1 MTELEICPRCK
12 KQKKSGGGAGGFVTQ
27 FIETCVCDSM
37 SDEQF
42 ETITVCARCS
52 KRIPSR
58 AGSITQ
64 WVFKEGNCACDR
76 PEPVERAADGY
87 AQPSFE
93 GFDDEGDEAAEL
105 QLNPEEFPVE
115 RYAPLV
121 ELGRGACGIVYL
133 CRDRTLKKK
142 VAVKTLINL
151 ERSQLLSFQEEAK
164 ATARLN
170 HPGIITVLDFGV
182 TESGTP
188 FMVMEH
194 VPGISLETYLK
205 VKGAMEQEEAC
216 RIFLEL
222 SQALEYAHR
231 NRILHRDLKPSNI
244 ILKEDADGTL
254 KPLLIDFGIARV
266 KEESGMITEFQGK
279 TLAGT
284 PLYMSPDTINGH
296 GYDER
301 SEVYSLGCVLFEVLC
316 GKPPFRGENALDVLA
331 RHAREEAPSLDQ
343 FVEDINPELIT
354 IVARCLAKEKEERF
368 ADMAEFARALSYCT
382 GDDTTPKENVGIL
395 ANPREEDDDSDDYAR
410 AGKQRS
416 DSMLMTLGVM
426 TVLILCGLAY
436 TAYSAII
443 AGKEINSEK
452 QSSAKKKK
460 KKSSKPDRN
469 KEYLLTYSA
478 LLDSDEHKAELVNRG
493 RGNILVTG
501 LVQGDKNNL
510 AMLKG
515 RQDISM
521 LEFSRDDLRGE
532 TLEYIAGLPLK
543 KLTLSYSSIDD
554 GTMKIIARIPTL
566 ETFSISYSQ
575 LDKSN
580 LSELKGLKRLTNM
593 GVWGHDLTED
603 FVAGVAALKQVTV
616 LGLCDCR
623 SYPVSTIKILSENP
637 NLLSFSA
644 IGNGLPVQSLKD
656 LHLLKN
662 LDTLELTIVPED
674 LFDEVAKT
682 SIRCLVINKNPDVT
696 EESLMKA
703 TNIKTLKA
711 YSIVNCDKIKPGF
724 VARFK
729 KVRPD
734 CKVTCQSATE
744 VMMFSPDPNLQ

>member
-1 MTELEICPRCK
+1 MTELEICPICK
-12 KQKKSGGGAGGFVTQ
+12 KQKKVGAGAGGFVTQ
-27 FIETCVCDSM
+27 FIETCACESL
-37 SDEQF
+37 STEQF
-42 ETITVCARCS
+42 ETITVCARCN

-87 AQPSFE
+87 TQPTFE
-93 GFDDEGDEAAEL
+93 GFDDEGEETAEL
-105 QLNPEEFPVE
+105 QLDPEDFPVE

-121 ELGRGACGIVYL
+121 ELGRGASGIVYL

-182 TESGTP
+182 TEGNTP
-188 FMVMEH
+188 YMVMEH

-205 VKGAMEQEEAC
+205 VKGTMEQEEAR
-216 RIFLEL
+216 RIFTNL

-244 ILKEDADGTL
+244 LLKEGSAGQESPL
-254 KPLLIDFGIARV
+254 EPLLIDFGIARV

-284 PLYMSPDTINGH
+284 PLYMSPDTINGE
-296 GYDER
+296 GYDAR
-301 SEVYSLGCVLFEVLC
+301 SEVYSLGCVLFEALS
-316 GKPPFRGENALDVLA
+316 GKPPFRGENALDVLTK
-331 RHAREEAPSLDQ
+331 HAQEEAPQLEACAEGID
-343 FVEDINPELIT
+343 PALAAT
-354 IVARCLAKEKEERF
+354 VARCLAKEKENRF
-368 ADMAEFARALSYCT
+368 ADMTELATALSSST
-382 GDDTTPKENVGIL
+382 ADDTTFKDETASRPGGN
-395 ANPREEDDDSDDYAR
+395 
-410 AGKQRS
+410 
-416 DSMLMTLGVM
+416 SMLLTLGVM
-426 TVLILCGLAY
+426 TVLILCGLGY
-436 TAYSAII
+436 TAYNAIVD
-443 AGKEINSEK
+443 GKGLNRD
-452 QSSAKKKK
+452 
-460 KKSSKPDRN
+460 KKSATKNKRRKKAGKPDRN
-469 KEYLLTYSA
+469 KEYMLTYSA

-501 LVQGDKNNL
+501 LVKGDQENL
-510 AMLKG
+510 AMLKD
-515 RQDISM
+515 RKDISM

-532 TLEYIAGLPLK
+532 TLTFIAGLPLK
-543 KLTLSYSSIDD
+543 KLTLSYSNIDD

-575 LDKSN
+575 LDNSN
-580 LSELKGLKRLTNM
+580 LSELKGLKRLTNL
-593 GVWGHDLTED
+593 GIWGHDLTED
-603 FVAGVAALKQVTV
+603 LIKGVADLKQVTV
-616 LGLCDCR
+616 LGVCDCR
-623 SYPVSTIKILSENP
+623 TYPPATIRLLAENP

-644 IGNGLPVQSLKD
+644 IGNGLPEDSVKD
-656 LHLLKN
+656 LHLMKK
-662 LDTLELTIVPED
+662 LDTLELSIVPEN
-674 LFDEVAKT
+674 LFEEVAKT
-682 SIRCLVINKNPDVT
+682 NIRCLVISKNPDVT

-703 TNIKTLKA
+703 TRIKSLRA
-711 YSIVNCDKIKPGF
+711 YSIINCDKIKPGF
-724 VARFK
+724 AARFMERK
-729 KVRPD
+729 PD

>member
-12 KQKKSGGGAGGFVTQ
+12 KQKKGGGGAGAGGFVTQ

-105 QLNPEEFPVE
+105 QLDPEEFPVE

-151 ERSQLLSFQEEAK
+151 GRSQLLSFQEEAK
-164 ATARLN
+164 ATARLR

-188 FMVMEH
+188 FMVMER

-231 NRILHRDLKPSNI
+231 NKIMHQDLKPSNI
-244 ILKEDADGTL
+244 LLKEDADGTL
-254 KPLLIDFGIARV
+254 EPLLIDFGIARV

-284 PLYMSPDTINGH
+284 PLYMSPDTINGES
-296 GYDER
+296 YDER

-316 GKPPFRGENALDVLA
+316 GKPPFSGENALDVLA
-331 RHAREEAPSLDQ
+331 RHAREEAPSLYQ
-343 FVEDINPELIT
+343 FVEEINPELAA
-354 IVARCLAKEKEERF
+354 IVARCLAKQKEERF
-368 ADMAEFARALSYCT
+368 ADMAEFARALSHCT
-382 GDDTTPKENVGIL
+382 GDDTASKEAVDNR
-395 ANPREEDDDSDDYAR
+395 ANLSEEADDDYAKP
-410 AGKQRS
+410 GKPRS
-416 DSMLMTLGVM
+416 DSMLLTLGVM
-426 TVLILCGLAY
+426 TVFILSGLAY
-436 TAYSAII
+436 TAYSTII
-443 AGKEINSEK
+443 AGKDISSKK
-452 QSSAKKKK
+452 QSGVKKRKKKAG
-460 KKSSKPDRN
+460 KPDRN
-469 KEYLLTYSA
+469 KEYMLTYSA

-501 LVQGDKNNL
+501 LVKGDKDNL
-510 AMLKG
+510 AMLKD
-515 RQDISM
+515 RQDILM

-532 TLEYIAGLPLK
+532 TLEYIAGLPLR
-543 KLTLSYSSIDD
+543 KLTLSYSNIDD

-580 LSELKGLKRLTNM
+580 LSELKGLERLTNL

-603 FVAGVAALKQVTV
+603 FVRGVAALKQVTV

-623 SYPVSTIKILSENP
+623 SYPVSTIKLLSENP

-644 IGNGLPVQSLKD
+644 IGNGLPDESLKD
-656 LHLLKN
+656 LHLLKK
-662 LDTLELTIVPED
+662 LDTLELTIVPD
-674 LFDEVAKT
+674 SLFDEVAKT
-682 SIRCLVINKNPDVT
+682 NIRCLVINKNPDVT
-696 EESLMKA
+696 EETLMKA
-703 TNIKTLKA
+703 TKIKTLKA

-724 VARFK
+724 AARFMK
-729 KVRPD
+729 LKPD